1 MNLTGLLTGIG
12 QAGSDVAQGKLDAD
26 QAKLKDLF
34 DKLGLK
40 QGQVNLQ
47 ESEERLRKLQG
58 APSNET
64 EKIQQQLTALRAAA
78 KQIGLTLTPE
88 QEGQFLGIVPPP
100 SKTPAITNRFEGLRA
115 AYMREHGGQEPPTE
129 VIQSWDKQPTEKAV
143 KINTTKSGEPYE
155 IVDADGKTYRYGDP
169 NMPQAAKD
177 ALKDWENQESKG
189 ERKKAVDEARKSA
202 ELLARS
208 MALMDAR
215 EADKERGKLIDVARR
230 GISGHSY
237 LQAVQQEVAAA
248 GIGGG
253 KGTTSG
259 DRIISDGFMQL
270 MFGPD
275 AKGIR
280 GSTQVMEIMLKQGGW
295 DDKLIGKLNDA
306 LSGGKLSQ
314 DVRQQILETSSRQV
328 GIWDAYVQNFGSLTD
343 DPKSKAVLSK
353 YWENVYKGED
363 ATAKTLG
370 ATPK

>member
-12 QAGSDVAQGKLDAD
+12 QAGSDVAQGKLDAE

-34 DKLGLK
+34 DKLGIK
-40 QGQVNLQ
+40 QGEVNLA
-47 ESEERLRKLQG
+47 ESQERLKKLQG
-58 APSNET
+58 NPEL
-64 EKIQQQLTALRAAA
+64 EKATQLRAAFKNIFKRDPTEDEEKFLFGFPQPPVA
-78 KQIGLTLTPE
+78 K
-88 QEGQFLGIVPPP
+88 PP
-100 SKTPAITNRFEGLRA
+100 TNKIEMLRA
-115 AYMREHGGQEPPTE
+115 DYMRTHGGQEPPAD
-129 VIQSWDKQPTEKAV
+129 VIMSWDKQPAEKAV

-177 ALKDWENQESKG
+177 ALKDWENQEANG
-189 ERKKAVDEARKSA
+189 ERKKAIDEARKSA

-208 MALMDAR
+208 MSLMDAR
-215 EADKERGKLIDVARR
+215 ESEKERGKLIDVARR
-230 GISGHSY
+230 GISGHAY

-248 GIGGG
+248 EAGGG
-253 KGTTSG
+253 RGTTSG

-295 DDKLIGKLNDA
+295 DDKMIARLNEA

-314 DVRQQILETSSRQV
+314 DVRKQILETSSRQV

-343 DPKSKAVLSK
+343 DPKSKAILSK
-353 YWENVYKGED
+353 YWANVYKGED
-363 ATAKTLG
+363 AAAQSLG
-370 ATPK
+370 ATPR

>member
-1 MNLTGLLTGIG
+1 MNLAGLLTGIG
-12 QAGSDVAQGKLDAD
+12 QAGSDVAQGKLDAE

-40 QGQVNLQ
+40 QGETNLATSQ
-47 ESEERLRKLQG
+47 ERLKKLQG
-58 APSNET
+58 NPEL
-64 EKIQQQLTALRAAA
+64 EKQTQLRAAFKSIFGRDPSDDEQKFLFGMPQPVAA
-78 KQIGLTLTPE
+78 K
-88 QEGQFLGIVPPP
+88 PP
-100 SKTPAITNRFEGLRA
+100 TNRIEMLRA
-115 AYMREHGGQEPPTE
+115 AYMREHGGQEPPSD
-129 VIQSWDKQPTEKAV
+129 VIQSWDKQPAEKAV

-169 NMPQAAKD
+169 NMPQEAKN
-177 ALKDWENQESKG
+177 ALKDWETQESKG
-189 ERKKAVDEARKSA
+189 ERKKAIDEARKSA

-208 MALMDAR
+208 MAMMDAR
-215 EADKERGKLIDVARR
+215 EAEKERGKLIDVARR
-230 GISGHSY
+230 GISGHTY

-248 GIGGG
+248 AAGGG

-259 DRIISDGFMQL
+259 DRVISDGFMQL

-295 DDKLIGKLNDA
+295 DDKLIAKLNDA

-343 DPKSKAVLSK
+343 DPKSKAILSK
-353 YWENVYKGED
+353 YWENVYKAED
-363 ATAKTLG
+363 ATANSLG
-370 ATPK
+370 AKPK